1 MMGTREQLLADT
13 AFLYG
18 RSSRVLD
25 QLRLQVWDSLGI
37 ALPQLRIL
45 FRVRARP
52 GIDLRTLADELN
64 ISPSAASQQ
73 VDKLVERGL
82 LSRTPAA
89 SDRRRLRLELTEL
102 GTNAT
107 RAISRSAHAYLQAV
121 LDALSDDELDA
132 MHRLLDKVILAAESV
147 PSPHALQ
154 PEDVE
159 IEKSLRLR

>member
-1 MMGTREQLLADT
+1 MTETRSRLLAET
-13 AFLYG
+13 ALIYG

-25 QLRLQVWDSLGI
+25 PLRLQVWDSLGI

-45 FRVRARP
+45 FRVRTKP

-73 VDKLVERGL
+73 VDKLVDRGL
-82 LSRTPAA
+82 LSRSPAE

-107 RAISRSAHAYLQAV
+107 RAISRSSHAYLQAV
-121 LDALSDDELDA
+121 LDILSDDDLNEL
-132 MHRLLDKVILAAESV
+132 HRLLDKIIHAAENV
-147 PSPHALQ
+147 PAPHAFQ